1 MDGRT
6 GDGGEPKLC
15 FDLLIVNM
23 GILTCL
29 CASIHWNGVKRV
41 AFDGVKALSSM
52 GGLGTGY
59 VRSFRQC
66 RKKKKTKKGEPE
78 LGDSARSEYMEGLD
92 RYVCTSVCMYR

>member
-6 GDGGEPKLC
+6 GNGSEPKLC

-29 CASIHWNGVKRV
+29 CASIHLNGVKR
-41 AFDGVKALSSM
+41 AALDGVKALSSM

-66 RKKKKTKKGEPE
+66 RKKENKK
-78 LGDSARSEYMEGLD
+78 R
-92 RYVCTSVCMYR
+92 